1 MVLPCSSIYKDIN
14 SEIEFPTLKSKAVEV
29 YLDPMGKVL
38 DNTTRN
44 LYNRDQGNHAI
55 YIMLNQNGMYAELS
69 VVLYFTKVFTG
80 HIMPSSEIEKEIT
93 TMYTYKISCID
104 NNCVFIC
111 IKLIYSMFQSFLHV
125 HVKTKDRLHG
135 HNIYM

>member
-44 LYNRDQGNHAI
+44 LYNRDDGNIENSFKMASI
-55 YIMLNQNGMYAELS
+55 YR
-69 VVLYFTKVFTG
+69 
-80 HIMPSSEIEKEIT
+80 
-93 TMYTYKISCID
+93 
-104 NNCVFIC
+104 FIY
-111 IKLIYSMFQSFLHV
+111 LF
-125 HVKTKDRLHG
+125 
-135 HNIYM
+135 